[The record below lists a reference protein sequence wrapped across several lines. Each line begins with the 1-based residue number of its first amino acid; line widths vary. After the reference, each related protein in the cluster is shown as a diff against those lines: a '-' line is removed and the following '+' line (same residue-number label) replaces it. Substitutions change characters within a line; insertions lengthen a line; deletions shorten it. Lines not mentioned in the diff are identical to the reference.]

1 MERFKGIFMRT
12 VILFLIVFALIE
24 TLKAQPMRSAFI
36 NGKIY
41 TVNEK
46 QPVAEAVIVEENKI
60 IFVGSNDEAKKLID
74 NATNVVD
81 LKGKL
86 MLPGFID
93 NHVHFINGG
102 FYLLGIDL
110 RPAKSTKEFKEILKQ
125 YSQKNPEKWITGGY
139 WDHEKWETK
148 NLPTK
153 EMIDEVVYNQ
163 PVFVER
169 LDGHM
174 GVANSYALKLA
185 GITSDTQSPEGGI
198 IVKDPNT
205 GEPTGVLKDNA
216 MSLIYNIVPAPTEEE
231 NYKAALA
238 AFDEAKKL
246 GLTSVQDITFDD
258 QLEVYKKLKE
268 EDKLT
273 CRIYTRMP
281 IAEYKKLVEQ
291 NIQVGSGDEYIRM
304 GSLKAFADGS
314 LGSSTAWFFNKYN
327 QDTTTYGLPMDIIT
341 DGSMDKWCKDADLHH
356 LQISTHAIGDRAN
369 AYMLDLYEKIT
380 KENPK
385 WDRRFRI
392 EHAQHVRF
400 QDIPRF
406 AELGVIA
413 SVQPYHCIDD
423 GVWAEKRIGPERIK
437 YTYPFKTFLDAGVK
451 VCFGT
456 DWYVAPLNPLLGLY
470 AAVTRRTLDDK
481 NPDGWIPEQKISI
494 EDAIKCYT
502 INSAYASFEE
512 NIKGSIEVGKLADL
526 IVLSDDILTIDP
538 VKIKDSEVVMTVFDG
553 KVIYAK

>member
-1 MERFKGIFMRT
+1 MKLITILIF
-12 VILFLIVFALIE
+12 L
-24 TLKAQPMRSAFI
+24 TLTISPLRAQQMKTAFT

-46 QPVAEAVIVEENKI
+46 QPLAQAVVIEGNKI
-60 IFVGSNDEAKKLID
+60 IFVGSDAEAKKIID
-74 NATNVVD
+74 ASTKIVD

-93 NHVHFINGG
+93 DHVHFINGG
-102 FYLLGIDL
+102 NYLLGIDL
-110 RPAKSTKEFKEILKQ
+110 RPAKSTTEFKNILKE
-125 YSQKNPEKWITGGY
+125 YAEKHPDKWITGGY
-139 WDHEKWETK
+139 WDHEKWEK
-148 NLPTK
+148 KELPTK
-153 EMIDEVVYNQ
+153 EMIDEVVPDQ

-174 GVANSYALKLA
+174 GVANSYVLKLA
-185 GITSDTQSPEGGI
+185 GITRETKNPDGGI
-198 IVKDPNT
+198 IVKDPKT

-216 MSLIYNIVPAPTEEE
+216 MNFVYNIIPPATFKE
-231 NYKAALA
+231 NYDAALA
-238 AFDEAKKL
+238 ALNEAKRL
-246 GLTSVQDITFDD
+246 GLTSVQDITYDD
-258 QLEVYKKLKE
+258 HLEVYKKLRE
-268 EDKLT
+268 EGKLT

-281 IAEYKKLVEQ
+281 IAEYKKLVDQ
-291 NIQVGSGDEYIRM
+291 NIQVGYGDDLIRM

-314 LGSSTAWFFNKYN
+314 LGSSTAWFFDKYN

-341 DGSMDKWCKDADLHH
+341 NGEMEKWCTDADLHH
-356 LQISTHAIGDRAN
+356 LQISVHAIGDRAN
-369 AYMLDLYEKIT
+369 SYMLDLFSKIE

-400 QDIPRF
+400 QDIPKF

-437 YTYPFKTFLDAGVK
+437 YTYPFKFFLEAGVN

-481 NPDGWIPEQKISI
+481 NLNGWIPEQKISI

-502 INSAYASFEE
+502 LNSAYAGFEE

-526 IVLSDDILTIDP
+526 IVLSEDILTIDP
-538 VKIKDSEVVMTVFDG
+538 VNIKDAQVLMTVFDG
-553 KVIYAK
+553 KIIYNQ